1 MSGGFGSSTQET
13 RRITD
18 LERQRR
24 ALEERVNALE
34 SSTTPVLAALGSV
47 TLATG
52 AATSTVKS
60 DASVKTTSVILIV
73 ASSAD
78 GWSID
83 AGITGITSAAGSF
96 TISHSAS
103 SLTRT
108 FNYVVINPA

>member
-1 MSGGFGSSTQET
+1 MSGGAGSGFGSPDQVS
-13 RRITD
+13 RRVTE
-18 LERQRR
+18 LERQLREIKT
-24 ALEERVNALE
+24 ATQPTV
-34 SSTTPVLAALGSV
+34 AAMGSV
-47 TLATG
+47 SLATG

-83 AGITGITSAAGSF
+83 AGITAITPAAGSF
-96 TISHSAS
+96 TVSHSAS